1 MPTASEVGG
10 RWLAVRWHT
19 ILFLDP
25 SLLVSD
31 RHSIFAS
38 GEKIFTSSPTR
49 LRGNLI
55 SLDFKFNWYKVLY
68 IYLQTLQRRW
78 TAWIMELDISDY
90 GSIEDGTLDEELV
103 SATIEAYN
111 TGKLTPLLKT
121 ELKYRIQK
129 KCFEEGKDLTLDE
142 EPQIVQRKAPVSLL
156 FYKYWFSNSVFSF
169 PYFMKK
175 TYSF

>member
-1 MPTASEVGG
+1 
-10 RWLAVRWHT
+10 
-19 ILFLDP
+19 
-25 SLLVSD
+25 
-31 RHSIFAS
+31 
-38 GEKIFTSSPTR
+38 
-49 LRGNLI
+49 
-55 SLDFKFNWYKVLY
+55 
-68 IYLQTLQRRW
+68 
-78 TAWIMELDISDY
+78 MELDISDY

-175 TYSF
+175 NLFVLKTKYPTLNLVLENTECTYLCSFS

>member
-1 MPTASEVGG
+1 
-10 RWLAVRWHT
+10 
-19 ILFLDP
+19 
-25 SLLVSD
+25 
-31 RHSIFAS
+31 
-38 GEKIFTSSPTR
+38 
-49 LRGNLI
+49 
-55 SLDFKFNWYKVLY
+55 
-68 IYLQTLQRRW
+68 
-78 TAWIMELDISDY
+78 MELDISDY

-169 PYFMKK
+169 PYFIKK
-175 TYSF
+175 KLIRFKNKISHAQFGFRKYRMYISVQFFINAYELTIFINIFSFIYM